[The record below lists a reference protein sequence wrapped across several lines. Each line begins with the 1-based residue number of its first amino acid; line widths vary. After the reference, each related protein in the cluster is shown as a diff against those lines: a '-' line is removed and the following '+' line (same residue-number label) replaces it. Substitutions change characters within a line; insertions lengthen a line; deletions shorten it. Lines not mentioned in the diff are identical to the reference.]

1 MTRNRAQLFAIVG
14 AVLMIASLLAPAAA
28 GAAVAEE
35 EPGDLTIDV
44 EDNVVTIADDDGPV
58 DNATV
63 IVEQV
68 DDDADQEDS
77 EEEDAEDDDA
87 DESDEESYEYDGT
100 GEYETDED
108 GQVELPAPEQ
118 EVDVTVTAEDGDQTA
133 ETTATL
139 TPDDPATNFGQEVSS
154 FVADLQ
160 DQNTSGPMGLHVAE
174 FVTEN
179 NPAADKIPDHA
190 GPPEH
195 AGPGGDDDGEQG
207 PPAHAGPGD
216 DDDSE
221 QGPPADAG
229 PGGDDTEDEET
240 EDDEADD
247 EDADS
252 DDETDDDAD
261 A

>member
-216 DDDSE
+216 DDDGE